1 MSLSVKSL
9 ILLSFLAFSF
19 SASHASETVKGAK
32 KDIESFKKEM
42 AAKLEESEKR
52 LKELR
57 SKAAKKGDQVQD
69 QTVQELEATQSRL
82 KGELDTAKVEAKS
95 NWAKFKSTMA
105 SSIEDLNA
113 KIQKKLKD

>member
-42 AAKLEESEKR
+42 AAKDAEVR
-52 LKELR
+52 NCCWD
-57 SKAAKKGDQVQD
+57 GV
-69 QTVQELEATQSRL
+69 
-82 KGELDTAKVEAKS
+82 GG
-95 NWAKFKSTMA
+95 
-105 SSIEDLNA
+105 
-113 KIQKKLKD
+113 